1 MIVIW
6 NKTET
11 KTLRLV
17 FIEIMICVDQD
28 HQLSTIIASIVNNYC
43 QIEIIELNE
52 IESLGLQEV
61 VVLVTKELFFN
72 QWEKRFHF
80 LLANKKRALWPSQ

>member
-52 IESLGLQEV
+52 IE
-61 VVLVTKELFFN
+61 
-72 QWEKRFHF
+72 
-80 LLANKKRALWPSQ
+80 LLSPMHWSSRVGN

>member
-1 MIVIW
+1 
-6 NKTET
+6 
-11 KTLRLV
+11 
-17 FIEIMICVDQD
+17 MICVDQD

-72 QWEKRFHF
+72 Q
-80 LLANKKRALWPSQ
+80 